1 MAVLKIRGKEA
12 DTNFPRDN
20 YLEEL
25 REMRASEMSVEDF
38 IVCMR
43 DRAKRR
49 SKALKEEEEERR
61 AKVLAGLVKRQ
72 ANASAS
78 AANGN
83 GLLLAKLCSLSSGP
97 LLKSIPSH
105 DLHQMVQAVGQLKQQ
120 QTGGRCDGEG
130 GSVQGAGQA
139 SGREEL
145 TSAKTQG
152 NETTNNRRALPRFL

>member
-12 DTNFPRDN
+12 DTNFPRKI

-49 SKALKEEEEERR
+49 SKALKDEEEERR
-61 AKVLAGLVKRQ
+61 TKVIAGLVKRQ

-78 AANGN
+78 AANPASWQRSALP
-83 GLLLAKLCSLSSGP
+83 GLRPDPLPGRVLLCRRSETAN
-97 LLKSIPSH
+97 
-105 DLHQMVQAVGQLKQQ
+105 
-120 QTGGRCDGEG
+120 DG
-130 GSVQGAGQA
+130 
-139 SGREEL
+139 
-145 TSAKTQG
+145 
-152 NETTNNRRALPRFL
+152 RALPGFL

>member
-12 DTNFPRDN
+12 DTNFPREI

-61 AKVLAGLVKRQ
+61 AKFLAGLVKRQ

-78 AANGN
+78 AANPASWQRSALP
-83 GLLLAKLCSLSSGP
+83 GLRPDPFPGRVLLRRRSETAY
-97 LLKSIPSH
+97 
-105 DLHQMVQAVGQLKQQ
+105 
-120 QTGGRCDGEG
+120 DG
-130 GSVQGAGQA
+130 
-139 SGREEL
+139 
-145 TSAKTQG
+145 
-152 NETTNNRRALPRFL
+152 RALPGFL